1 MSQNFAV
8 FGFLER
14 LGGGMKFGYARVST
28 SEQNLDVQV
37 EKLQKAGCDEIYQE
51 KASGA
56 NNDRQ
61 QLNALL
67 SKLRKGDILYVV
79 RLDRLGRRMIK
90 LISLINEFHT
100 RGIQFISLENDLNT
114 TTPMGMLM
122 FNICAAFTEM
132 ERELIKERVKD
143 GVARAKKKGRTGG
156 RPKILTH
163 DDSEK
168 VKALRRS
175 GKFSV
180 KQICEIMNISRSV
193 FYRAL

>member
-1 MSQNFAV
+1 
-8 FGFLER
+8 
-14 LGGGMKFGYARVST
+14 MKFGYARVST

-143 GVARAKKKGRTGG
+143 GVARAKVGR
-156 RPKILTH
+156 
-163 DDSEK
+163 
-168 VKALRRS
+168 LRLQ
-175 GKFSV
+175 V
-180 KQICEIMNISRSV
+180 AIVISPPP
-193 FYRAL
+193 